1 MMENNSPFVNQYSE
15 TQICSHI
22 RELHR
27 RHNGNATP
35 ENLDDEDDLVETSIV
50 MDTFGTW
57 ENALVQA
64 GLEAETH

>member
-1 MMENNSPFVNQYSE
+1 MEKKPSPLVDQYSE

-35 ENLDDEDDLVETSIV
+35 ELLNDEDDLVETSVVINIF
-50 MDTFGTW
+50 DSW
-57 ENALVQA
+57 RNALTQS
-64 GLEAETH
+64 GLEAE